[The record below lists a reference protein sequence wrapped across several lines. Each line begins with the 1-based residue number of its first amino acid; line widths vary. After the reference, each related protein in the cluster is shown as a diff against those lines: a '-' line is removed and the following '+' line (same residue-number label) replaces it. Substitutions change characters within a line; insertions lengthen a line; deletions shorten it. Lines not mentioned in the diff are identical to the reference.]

1 MLLPGRTLPL
11 GPGTFRALRHR
22 DFRLLWLGQLVSLT
36 GGWMQSAAQGW
47 LVLRLT
53 DSALY
58 LGVVGFCN
66 FAPILVGSLP
76 AGVVAD
82 RLDPRRTLLALNA
95 LATLNASALAVLTA
109 TGRINLP
116 AVALIALIG
125 GSVSAFEIPVRQKF
139 LLDLVGR
146 DDLANAIALNSLAF
160 NGARL
165 IGPSVAG
172 VVLAAAGEAA
182 CFAANAASFG
192 AVLLG
197 LFALRTRPDRSA
209 HGEESWTAGIRRGL
223 AYARGSRRVRVLLAL
238 VIVSGLFGLPY
249 NVLLPVFAR
258 DVLKVGESGLG
269 FLMGASGLGA
279 VIGALYLAG
288 RTSHRRSGPVVATA
302 IALFGLGLI
311 GLGLSR
317 SFALSLACL
326 TVVGFAMI
334 VQMATSNTLLQLN
347 APPEMRGRV
356 VSLYLMAFA
365 GSAPFGAL
373 FGGALARAI
382 GAPAAVIAGG
392 TVCLAAAIWLF
403 TRIPEMRRS
412 AAAADETPR

>member
-76 AGVVAD
+76 AGVLAD
-82 RLDPRRTLLALNA
+82 RLDPRRTLLALNTA
-95 LATLNASALAVLTA
+95 ATVNAAALAVLTA
-109 TGRINLP
+109 TGRVTFP
-116 AVALIALIG
+116 AVAALAMIG
-125 GSVSAFEIPVRQKF
+125 GTIAAFEIPVRQKF

-165 IGPSVAG
+165 LGPSVAG
-172 VVLAAAGEAA
+172 VLLASAGEAA
-182 CFAANAASFG
+182 CFAANTASFG

-197 LFALRTRPDRSA
+197 LFAIRTRSDRAA
-209 HGEESWTAGIRRGL
+209 HGEESWTDGIRRGL
-223 AYARGSRRVRVLLAL
+223 DYARRSRRVRVLLTL

-258 DVLKVGESGLG
+258 DVLRVGESGLG

-302 IALFGLGLI
+302 IAMFGLGLI

-317 SFALSLACL
+317 SFALSLVCL
-326 TVVGFAMI
+326 TVVGGAMI
-334 VQMATSNTLLQLN
+334 VQMATSNTLLQLT

-356 VSLYLMAFA
+356 VSLYLMAFS

-373 FGGALARAI
+373 LGGAMARAI
-382 GAPAAVIAGG
+382 GAPRTVLAGG
-392 TVCLAAAIWLF
+392 AVCVAAAIWLF
-403 TRIPEMRRS
+403 VRLPELRRT
-412 AAAADETPR
+412 AAARGETSG

>member
-1 MLLPGRTLPL
+1 
-11 GPGTFRALRHR
+11 
-22 DFRLLWLGQLVSLT
+22 
-36 GGWMQSAAQGW
+36 
-47 LVLRLT
+47 
-53 DSALY
+53 
-58 LGVVGFCN
+58 
-66 FAPILVGSLP
+66 
-76 AGVVAD
+76 
-82 RLDPRRTLLALNA
+82 
-95 LATLNASALAVLTA
+95 
-109 TGRINLP
+109 
-116 AVALIALIG
+116 
-125 GSVSAFEIPVRQKF
+125 
-139 LLDLVGR
+139 
-146 DDLANAIALNSLAF
+146 
-160 NGARL
+160 
-165 IGPSVAG
+165 
-172 VVLAAAGEAA
+172 
-182 CFAANAASFG
+182 
-192 AVLLG
+192 
-197 LFALRTRPDRSA
+197 
-209 HGEESWTAGIRRGL
+209 
-223 AYARGSRRVRVLLAL
+223 
-238 VIVSGLFGLPY
+238 
-249 NVLLPVFAR
+249 
-258 DVLKVGESGLG
+258 
-269 FLMGASGLGA
+269 
-279 VIGALYLAG
+279 
-288 RTSHRRSGPVVATA
+288 VVATA